1 MLYRVHWYTMGII
14 KSTKPI
20 EAVQMKLKQ
29 LGSNM
34 AELATNSG
42 AVILFS
48 YSTPVAAMLPSGQ
61 YVKSSEWYSQTTTRH
76 INKWLQGVFA
86 DVETRSPEFI
96 SNLTEKVA

>member
-1 MLYRVHWYTMGII
+1 
-14 KSTKPI
+14 
-20 EAVQMKLKQ
+20 MKINNV
-29 LGSNM
+29 GSNM
-34 AELATNSG
+34 TELSTNSG

-61 YVKSSEWYSQTTTRH
+61 CVKTSEWYSQTTTRH

-96 SNLTEKVA
+96 SNLTVEVA